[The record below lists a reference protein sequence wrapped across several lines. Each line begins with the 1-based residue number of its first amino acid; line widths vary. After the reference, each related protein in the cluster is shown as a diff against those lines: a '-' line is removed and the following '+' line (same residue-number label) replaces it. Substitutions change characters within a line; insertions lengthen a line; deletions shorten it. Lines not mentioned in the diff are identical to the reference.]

1 MQSFKVAEFMK
12 IEKKVAITLSVF
24 LLFADVAIAQPA
36 PSAPASP
43 STPPTLSNQQ
53 REEVKTLMKEEIE
66 QGNKIGDRVRSE
78 VNNTFGWTIS
88 LINLLITVLIAIPI
102 VTGIAALFLRRSIIA
117 QLVQETR
124 TQLQEETA
132 KEVKAQLEAQIA
144 AGLKREVEDF
154 RQALVVFKQEIEKV
168 KLDFA
173 FQLNNLFIAAQ
184 TEKDKIFQ
192 EISRITPSVIQEE
205 FVAPEIQKRIHE
217 LTQRLESLKSANP
230 QLYLTADDY
239 TTQGYALW
247 CEERYEEAL
256 ASYEKALQMNPEL
269 VNAWSGKG
277 KTLDRLK
284 RYEEALDLYDKV
296 IQLNPDNYRAWFGRG
311 YTLRNLQRY
320 EEALA
325 AYEKVLDLKHDY
337 HHAWNHRSYILMRL
351 NRYQE
356 AWSCFEKVLKI
367 QPDSSSLY
375 YNQAFYYVAQGQI
388 ELVLENLKRAI
399 QLQPK
404 IMRDKAQTYSD
415 FDAIREDER
424 FKQLIDE

>member
-1 MQSFKVAEFMK
+1 MK
-12 IEKKVAITLSVF
+12 IEKKVAIALSVF
-24 LLFADVAIAQPA
+24 LLSADVAIAQSA

-53 REEVKTLMKEEIE
+53 REEVKTLIKEEIE
-66 QGNKIGDRVRSE
+66 EGNKIGDRVRSE
-78 VNNTFGWTIS
+78 VTNTFGWTIS
-88 LINLLITVLIAIPI
+88 LINLLI
-102 VTGIAALFLRRSIIA
+102 
-117 QLVQETR
+117 
-124 TQLQEETA
+124 
-132 KEVKAQLEAQIA
+132 
-144 AGLKREVEDF
+144 DF
-154 RQALVVFKQEIEKV
+154 RQELAVFKQEIEKV
-168 KLDFA
+168 KLDFGS
-173 FQLNNLFIAAQ
+173 QLNNLFIAAQ

-217 LTQRLESLKSANP
+217 LTQRLESLKLANP

-296 IQLNPDNYRAWFGRG
+296 IQLNP
-311 YTLRNLQRY
+311 
-320 EEALA
+320 
-325 AYEKVLDLKHDY
+325 
-337 HHAWNHRSYILMRL
+337 
-351 NRYQE
+351 E

-375 YNQAFYYVAQGQI
+375 YNQAFYYIAQGQI

-404 IMRDKAQTYSD
+404 IMRDKAQTHSD

-424 FKQLIDE
+424 FKKLIDG